1 MMRTWIWLVLAASLM
16 GCHNTPAHL
25 QPGADGG
32 IRILRHFGGG
42 DSQLTEA
49 VVMVINSKRQRTALG
64 SPAIDGIAMDFNKE
78 SLLVV
83 AVGEKPT
90 GGYWVR
96 IDGVQLYD
104 NDLYFQGTANAPSEN
119 DIVTQALTYP
129 WAAAV
134 IPRVADDVTLHP
146 EIESVAGQSR

>member
-1 MMRTWIWLVLAASLM
+1 MRTWIWLVLTASLV
-16 GCHNTPAHL
+16 GCQDVPAHL
-25 QPGADGG
+25 KPGAGEG
-32 IRILRHFGGG
+32 MRILRHFNGG
-42 DSQLTEA
+42 DSHLHEP
-49 VVMVINSKRQRTALG
+49 VVTLINSKQQRDALG
-64 SPAIDGIAMDFNKE
+64 SAAIDGISMNFNIE

-104 NDLYFQGTANAPSEN
+104 NELYFQGTANAPGES
-119 DIVTQALTYP
+119 DIVAQALTYP

-134 IPRVADDVTLHP
+134 IPRVADDATLHP